1 MNSPILTTRR
11 LGLIRTLSFLLL
23 VSSVAVYGQIQ
34 SITTTAIYGVGLSKR
49 LNVESASAIGG
60 GVEVTLKLSGSYSIG
75 LQAGYA
81 SYSISQTDQ
90 LNNWNW
96 NFWNDRYY
104 PKIQSDMRAD
114 QNLSAQIGSVQAM
127 DEIPVM
133 LVVHYHA
140 PAGERLGIVPCV
152 GAGLSFFNRKLYADE
167 TWTKQFP
174 QTQYTL
180 TYNLRNF
187 APPKKGN
194 ALVLA
199 LGCDATYRI
208 GGDVN
213 IIAGAHYRSYLSA
226 TSGFEEF
233 PLASGFNIKLGLNF
247 LY

>member
-1 MNSPILTTRR
+1 M
-11 LGLIRTLSFLLL
+11 IRTLSLFLL
-23 VSSVAVYGQIQ
+23 VSAVAVYGQIQ
-34 SITTTAIYGVGLSKR
+34 SITTTASYGIGLSKR
-49 LNVESASAIGG
+49 LNVETASAAGG
-60 GVEVTLKLSGSYSIG
+60 GVEVTLKLSGDYSVG

-90 LNNWNW
+90 LNRWNW

-104 PKIQSDMRAD
+104 PKVQSDMRAD
-114 QNLSAQIGSVQAM
+114 PNLSAEIGSVQTM

-133 LVVHYHA
+133 LAVHYHVS
-140 PAGERLGIVPCV
+140 AGERLEIVPGV
-152 GAGLSFFNRKLYADE
+152 GAGLSFFSRKLYADE

-174 QTQYTL
+174 QSQYTL

-199 LGCDATYRI
+199 LGCDATYHI

-233 PLASGFNIKLGLNF
+233 PLASGCIIKLGLNF

>member
-1 MNSPILTTRR
+1 MFRV
-11 LGLIRTLSFLLL
+11 LSFLVL
-23 VSSVAVYGQIQ
+23 VSAVALHGQIQ
-34 SITTTAIYGVGLSKR
+34 SITTTASYAVGLSKR
-49 LNVESASAIGG
+49 LEVHSASAVGG
-60 GVEVTLKLSGSYSIG
+60 GVEVTIGLSGRYSIG

-81 SYSISQTDQ
+81 SYSIDQTDQ
-90 LNNWNW
+90 LNKWNW

-114 QNLSAQIGSVQAM
+114 PNLSAQIGSVQTM

-133 LVVHYHA
+133 LAVHYHA
-140 PAGERLGIVPCV
+140 PAGGGVEIVP
-152 GAGLSFFNRKLYADE
+152 GAGAGFSFFSRKLYADE

-174 QTQYTL
+174 HAQYTL

-187 APPKKGN
+187 APQKKGN

-199 LGCDATYRI
+199 VGCDATYRI
-208 GGDVN
+208 GSDVN
-213 IIAGAHYRSYLSA
+213 IIAGAHYRRYMSG

-233 PLASGFNIKLGLNF
+233 PLASGCIINLGLNF